1 MATLPQL
8 TLNFNHQ
15 IKLSNDGGSLSSD
28 TGEFVFREFDEKI
41 GFSKTLAKHLSLKD
55 KRAYFIHSNENL
67 LRQKIYQII
76 AGYSEDDAA
85 DQLTKDPVF
94 TQILGTAALA
104 SQPSLSRF
112 FRRFDQQSIEQLEQ
126 ANQELLDKVHKF
138 RESEGLPKALIFDLD
153 STHSDTYG
161 NQEEVA
167 YNSHYGTV
175 GFHPLVAFDGV
186 TGDFLKAKLR
196 PGNVYT
202 SNGVV
207 EFIQPLI
214 EHYNDKF
221 PATSLLVRGDS
232 GFAVPALYDLCEKES
247 VYFVIRLKS
256 NATLQQI
263 AKELHPS
270 STPSDV
276 TKTECYFEETIYQAK
291 SWSKPR
297 KVILKSVRPAGELF
311 FIHSF
316 FVTNL
321 VDAFSPKDIVLA
333 YQKRGT
339 MENYIKESK
348 NGFNLDKM
356 NSHAFQVNEVKMM
369 LSLLAYNLTNWLRT
383 LSFPKEQKNMQ
394 IETIRTRIIK
404 VASKLV
410 KSGRSL
416 YFKLSSSFVYQEFF
430 WKVLSRIQN
439 LKIE

>member
-1 MATLPQL
+1 MPTLPQL
-8 TLNFNHQ
+8 SLNFNHH

-28 TGEFVFREFDEKI
+28 TGEFIFREFDEKLR
-41 GFSKTLAKHLSLKD
+41 FSKTITNHLNLKD
-55 KRAYFIHSNENL
+55 TRAYYLYSNENL

-85 DQLTKDPVF
+85 DQLTNDPVF
-94 TQILGTAALA
+94 TKIMGTPTLA

-112 FRRFDQQSIEQLEQ
+112 FRRFDENSIEQLGE

-138 RESEGLPKALIFDLD
+138 RDLKALILDLD

-161 NQEEVA
+161 SQESVA
-167 YNSHYGTV
+167 YNSHYGTI
-175 GFHPLVAFDGV
+175 GYHPLVAFDGV

-214 EHYNDKF
+214 EHYNEKF
-221 PATSLLVRGDS
+221 SETSLFLRGDS
-232 GFAVPALYDLCEKES
+232 GFAVPGLYELCEKES
-247 VYFVIRLKS
+247 VFYVIRLKS
-256 NATLQQI
+256 NSTLQQI
-263 AKELHPS
+263 AKEYHPS

-276 TKTECYFEETIYQAK
+276 TKTERYFEETIYQAK

-297 KVILKSVRPAGELF
+297 KVIIQSVRPAGEVF
-311 FIHSF
+311 FVHSF
-316 FVTNL
+316 FITNL
-321 VDAFSPKDIVLA
+321 EVAFSPKDIVCA

-339 MENYIKESK
+339 MENYIKEAK
-348 NGFNLDKM
+348 NGFGLDRM
-356 NSHAFQVNEVKMM
+356 NRHSFQVNEVKMM
-369 LSLLAYNLTNWLRT
+369 LSLLAYNFTNWLRT
-383 LSFPKEQKNMQ
+383 LSFPKKQKNMQ
-394 IETIRTRIIK
+394 IETIRTRLIK

-439 LKIE
+439 LQKE